1 MSVPS
6 WAEPYINC
14 INGTTRYNNKVCYND
29 IASWQKNPSID
40 GYNITQELG
49 GSTLYSGVTWA
60 DFEYVYSMGG
70 HRCAVCTGDGIAT
83 IDIRTVS
90 GGYAITTFNKPLRKI
105 FYYVYNHPQYTSYCA
120 LSLDS
125 GWYDPANGRGED
137 NYTLKQ
143 FTTIYSTLQ
152 SLFDFL
158 LSTVRYVD
166 IYVDGENWSRV
177 SPVTYT
183 WQSVPSISGKN
194 GILSLAT
201 IKDDAINNGDPVN
214 NAVIDAFS
222 NLPTSALASN
232 LLGGSDDRWF
242 IIDGDT
248 EEVPPR
254 WFTRVLEIYLYS
266 SQRVDFDFAGN
277 IVNPDESLT
286 PFSVLTSCS
295 TSGNVYLSI
304 LVDDENEVAKV
315 SFIHD
320 NGNSTYSYNQETFT
334 DTEMHNLWIWLQGT
348 YESGE
353 INEETGESDNFN
365 PRYAE
370 DIGQPTQPT
379 IDALDTGFTTM
390 FRIESNELRALATY
404 MWSSSFLDV
413 ISKWLEDPS
422 DVVVGIMMFPVLPT
436 TGSNPQQIIVGGIQ
450 TPANGYLITDQYKD
464 ILIGKRVVPFAGD
477 GGKGNFLDF
486 GPFTKCSV
494 VLPYCG
500 EHSLDMNDVA
510 GKELELHYVVDFLTG
525 SCVAYILVNGS
536 CHYAF
541 AGQMGTQIPISKAS
555 FNNMISAVI
564 SAGATIGGV
573 MSSIATGG
581 LTAPLTAGVG
591 GAMISNVMNMHPD
604 VTYHSGGGGVTG
616 WIGNQ
621 EPYIRIE
628 EPIPKIGNDQK
639 SFVGLPTYMT
649 KRIGNCNGFT
659 KVIDA
664 HLKNIPC
671 TSAEQDQINS
681 LLKNGI
687 IIHEG
692 SSTPSSTPSTTGNI
706 VISFMTMK
714 SETNVMGK
722 YWKDGTGEILTIEG
736 SLLYNQSIS
745 NPKLIIKGDIRPYNY
760 CYIAEFG
767 RFYYIS
773 DITVNESDIQTITL
787 TVDVLQSFKSYIENC
802 DGLVERQRTKT
813 NKYFN
818 DSMMWTQNNKNI
830 VPLHF
835 LGGDYTPS
843 LFDRT
848 NNCYVIT
855 LAGGVTAN

>member
-1 MSVPS
+1 MAYVNASDIDIVCKGQILDLSLFSKQQGYYFYCNVYDFKDYYHYGTVNMSEMNLQNVNS
-6 WAEPYINC
+6 NMTLLETTSGKIE
-14 INGTTRYNNKVCYND
+14 IIVNGALVEMVITDSNNRRFQTRLLNKTNPGATYFTIYFGIDEVNQLGSIAILTWQSGNNAYFTAFGDTQGNGFYNN
-29 IASWQKNPSID
+29 
-40 GYNITQELG
+40 
-49 GSTLYSGVTWA
+49 
-60 DFEYVYSMGG
+60 
-70 HRCAVCTGDGIAT
+70 
-83 IDIRTVS
+83 
-90 GGYAITTFNKPLRKI
+90 GYA
-105 FYYVYNHPQYTSYCA
+105 YNLIKGLVPPSY
-120 LSLDS
+120 
-125 GWYDPANGRGED
+125 N
-137 NYTLKQ
+137 
-143 FTTIYSTLQ
+143 
-152 SLFDFL
+152 
-158 LSTVRYVD
+158 
-166 IYVDGENWSRV
+166 
-177 SPVTYT
+177 

-266 SQRVDFDFAGN
+266 AQRVDFDFAGN

-286 PFSVLTSCS
+286 PFSVLTNCS

-320 NGNSTYSYNQETFT
+320 NGNNTFSYNQETFS

-649 KRIGNCNGFT
+649 KRIGDCNGFT

-687 IIHEG
+687 IIHKG

-855 LAGGVTAN
+855 LAGGVTSN

>member
-1 MSVPS
+1 MANIPS
-6 WAEPYINC
+6 NIAELLDKVIGFTVQGQDLLTINMGETYMVWNNRTNYSYHINNNVVSGWKLDASNIPWTSDTKLTLNLNGNDENGWTMTTSGSIVNAWGYGRTIGWYPACTQQYINSSGLC
-14 INGTTRYNNKVCYND
+14 YSYSRSSTAIPNNISRSTLLELATYLELHFRCCLIKINGADYPPTYN
-29 IASWQKNPSID
+29 
-40 GYNITQELG
+40 
-49 GSTLYSGVTWA
+49 
-60 DFEYVYSMGG
+60 
-70 HRCAVCTGDGIAT
+70 
-83 IDIRTVS
+83 
-90 GGYAITTFNKPLRKI
+90 
-105 FYYVYNHPQYTSYCA
+105 
-120 LSLDS
+120 
-125 GWYDPANGRGED
+125 
-137 NYTLKQ
+137 
-143 FTTIYSTLQ
+143 
-152 SLFDFL
+152 
-158 LSTVRYVD
+158 
-166 IYVDGENWSRV
+166 
-177 SPVTYT
+177 

-201 IKDDAINNGDPVN
+201 IKTDAINNGDPVN

-266 SQRVDFDFAGN
+266 AQRVDFDFAGN

-320 NGNSTYSYNQETFT
+320 NGNNTFSYNQETFSE
-334 DTEMHNLWIWLQGT
+334 TEMHNLWIWLQGT

-436 TGSNPQQIIVGGIQ
+436 TDSNPQQIIVGGIQ

-649 KRIGNCNGFT
+649 KRIGDCNGFT

-736 SLLYNQSIS
+736 SLLYNQSIC
-745 NPKLIIKGDIRPYNY
+745 NPKLIVKGDIRPYNY

>member
-1 MSVPS
+1 MAYVNVEIDGLTSGIAPISAFTNTPSGDLGTSVPS
-6 WAEPYINC
+6 GYTFNTSAVVRLNNVQVNTIPFWIFGNESYGIQWAGSARNWQYLHFYIDNQ
-14 INGTTRYNNKVCYND
+14 D
-29 IASWQKNPSID
+29 IGD
-40 GYNITQELG
+40 ITLG
-49 GSTLYSGVTWA
+49 I
-60 DFEYVYSMGG
+60 
-70 HRCAVCTGDGIAT
+70 GDGDEKDNLVSIMLG
-83 IDIRTVS
+83 IDEDTQKGSIF
-90 GGYAITTFNKPLRKI
+90 AIQ
-105 FYYVYNHPQYTSYCA
+105 QYRY
-120 LSLDS
+120 
-125 GWYDPANGRGED
+125 
-137 NYTLKQ
+137 
-143 FTTIYSTLQ
+143 YSTHYYGRQNAATGFPFKNTDLA
-152 SLFDFL
+152 
-158 LSTVRYVD
+158 Y
-166 IYVDGENWSRV
+166 NWIKNGIVIPYNWRSV
-177 SPVTYT
+177 S
-183 WQSVPSISGKN
+183 SISGKN

-222 NLPTSALASN
+222 SLPSSALASN
-232 LLGGSDDRWF
+232 LLGGSDDRWL
-242 IIDGDT
+242 IIEGDT

-266 SQRVDFDFAGN
+266 AQRVDFDFAGN

-286 PFSVLTSCS
+286 PFSVTTSCG

-304 LVDDENEVAKV
+304 LVDEENEVAKV

-353 INEETGESDNFN
+353 INEETGESDSFN
-365 PRYAE
+365 PRFSE
-370 DIGQPTQPT
+370 DIAQPTTPS

-404 MWSSSFLDV
+404 MWSSSFLDI

-422 DVVVGIMMFPVLPT
+422 DVVVGLMMFPVKPT
-436 TGSNPQQIIVGGIQ
+436 TEQNQQQIIVGGIQ
-450 TPANGYLITDQYKD
+450 TPANGYLISDQYKD
-464 ILIGKRVVPFAGD
+464 ITIGSKTLDFAGD
-477 GGKGNFLDF
+477 GGKGNFLDYS
-486 GPFTKCSV
+486 PYTKVSV

-500 EHSLDMNDVA
+500 EHSLDVNDVM
-510 GKELELHYVVDFLTG
+510 GKTLELHYVVDFLTG

-581 LTAPLTAGVG
+581 LTAPLTAGIG
-591 GAMISNVMNMHPD
+591 GSMISNVMNMHPD
-604 VTYHSGGGGVTG
+604 VNFHSGGGGVTG
-616 WIGNQ
+616 WIANQ

-628 EPIPKIGNDQK
+628 EPIPKIGDDQK
-639 SFVGLPTYMT
+639 SYVGLPTYMT
-649 KRIGNCNGFT
+649 KRIGDCSGYT

-671 TSAEQDQINS
+671 TSAEQDEINAM
-681 LLKNGI
+681 LKNGV

-692 SSTPSSTPSTTGNI
+692 TSSSTLPSTPTTAGNI
-706 VISFMTMK
+706 LISFMVMK

-736 SLLYNQSIS
+736 NLLYNQSIS
-745 NPKLIIKGDIRPYNY
+745 KPKIIIAGDVREFNY
-760 CYIAEFG
+760 CYIGVFG

-773 DITVNESDIQTITL
+773 DIEVNENNLQTVSL
-787 TVDVLQSFKSYIENC
+787 TVDVLQSFKTQIENNNA
-802 DGLVERQRTKT
+802 LIERQRTKT

-818 DSMMWTQNNKNI
+818 DSMMWTQNNKHI
-830 VPLHF
+830 VTHHF
-835 LGGDYTPS
+835 LGGTYEKSIFTRD
-843 LFDRT
+843 

>member
-1 MSVPS
+1 MAIPS
-6 WAEPYINC
+6 EYQEYINRLNGRDVDNGSHFWFYDAPQTANNLTVVC
-14 INGTTRYNNKVCYND
+14 YPFTEYTWFAWDGTFSASSSSFSTPWLCASSIQTIYVTLNNGTYSYSIT
-29 IASWQKNPSID
+29 IARRNVIKQYSDNFPNMMISGKWWYDKAYASASSKTYSYSSTILAQVLDHICGRFKNIV
-40 GYNITQELG
+40 
-49 GSTLYSGVTWA
+49 LYVNGEKWA
-60 DFEYVYSMGG
+60 DP
-70 HRCAVCTGDGIAT
+70 I
-83 IDIRTVS
+83 
-90 GGYAITTFNKPLRKI
+90 P
-105 FYYVYNHPQYTSYCA
+105 P
-120 LSLDS
+120 
-125 GWYDPANGRGED
+125 
-137 NYTLKQ
+137 
-143 FTTIYSTLQ
+143 
-152 SLFDFL
+152 
-158 LSTVRYVD
+158 
-166 IYVDGENWSRV
+166 
-177 SPVTYT
+177 TYT

-222 NLPTSALASN
+222 SLPTSALASN

-266 SQRVDFDFAGN
+266 AQRVDFDFAGN

-304 LVDDENEVAKV
+304 LVDDTNEVAKV

-320 NGNSTYSYNQETFT
+320 NGNNTYSYNQETFT
-334 DTEMHNLWIWLQGT
+334 DTEMNNLWVWLQGT

-436 TGSNPQQIIVGGIQ
+436 TGRNPQQIIVGGIQ

-628 EPIPKIGNDQK
+628 EPIPKIGDDQK

-649 KRIGNCNGFT
+649 KRIGDCSGFT

-687 IIHEG
+687 IIHTG
-692 SSTPSSTPSTTGNI
+692 SSTPSSTPTTTGNI

-773 DITVNESDIQTITL
+773 DITVNESDLQTITL

-818 DSMMWTQNNKNI
+818 DSMMWTQNNKHI